1 MQTKLDSS
9 LRKTEYKT
17 ILFEQSHE
25 AENVNDLK
33 NKFCS
38 LLSHIENKLGHAAF
52 APDSVLNIP
61 EVADE
66 YLNTQKYQAHEVER
80 LKTELNQWGPLCHL
94 LADPN
99 CLEIFVNGPEEVFIE
114 HALKGFIRSEPFLSH
129 WSFTRIYSEICRQA
143 ACITDLASPEASGT
157 FKDFRLQVVAPPVAG
172 ENALFCLRRIK
183 CKPFVSE
190 QLVESGWCTE
200 EQLTIAKNW
209 VHERKNILIIGPT
222 GVGKTSIINLLLKS
236 AGNDRLV
243 ILEDSD
249 EILKPNSVSIKLLT
263 REPKECWR
271 GFTHTDLLKIAL
283 RLRPERLVLGE
294 LRGEEAKDY
303 LLAMSSGHDG
313 AITSLH
319 ASNPQSAL
327 KRLELLITLGA
338 PQWDQL
344 FVRDLIFQT
353 VHNIIWLGFDK
364 NTGMRKLNGLYK
376 LTSNEKFGITVD
388 EVK

>member
-1 MQTKLDSS
+1 M
-9 LRKTEYKT
+9 E
-17 ILFEQSHE
+17 IE
-25 AENVNDLK
+25 ARFNDLL
-33 NKFCS
+33 NF
-38 LLSHIENKLGHAAF
+38 IEKKLGRAAF

-61 EVADE
+61 EIAEV
-66 YLNTQKYQAHEVER
+66 YLNEKKYSEIEIQR
-80 LKTELNQWGPLCHL
+80 LKSELYSWGPLTHFIE
-94 LADPN
+94 DPN
-99 CLEIFVNGPEEVFIE
+99 CLEIFVNGPNEVFIE
-114 HALKGFIRSEPFLSH
+114 HAIHGFVKAESCFLSN
-129 WSFTRIYSEICRQA
+129 WSFLRIYSEICRHA
-143 ACITDLASPEASGT
+143 ECITDLASPEASGI
-157 FKDFRLQVVAPPVAG
+157 FKDFRLQVVAPPIAG

-190 QLVESGWCTE
+190 QLVESGWCSA
-200 EQLTIAKNW
+200 EQLKTAKTW
-209 VHERKNILIIGPT
+209 VKDRKNILIIGPT

-236 AGNDRLV
+236 VGKDRLV

-249 EILKPNSVSIKLLT
+249 EIIKPNEVSIKLLT
-263 REPKECWR
+263 RETKECWR
-271 GFTHTDLLKIAL
+271 GFTHSDLLKIAL

-353 VHNIIWLGFDK
+353 VHNIIWLGFNKD
-364 NTGMRKLNGLYK
+364 TGRRQLNGLYK

-388 EVK
+388 EVA